1 MLIAEIERMLSPRI
15 IHFTRNQVFW
25 DCSTFSASETFPYGL
40 PPALDD
46 SASTDRHWRG
56 RLQES
61 SSLAHSPLSGPNND
75 SLEGFWKSSVLRY
88 TNSNL
93 THQADKSL
101 AIWSIA
107 RLVRDASGDDYGAG
121 MWSRAL
127 EEQLGWRVVNT
138 ETSLRS
144 MELQYLQP
152 SWSWMSV
159 QGAVL
164 VGEREARERVYRV
177 KGHNGRAICF
187 ATERRKRP
195 TIEREDSESLEQDLK
210 IKMELWLRTMEH
222 LKKSQR
228 YGELKRDESSGMNPG
243 RWPLSVIP
251 IDDMEPRLV
260 SKSIAIRAPVK
271 LGSLITNTETR
282 TYNNEIKSTRTYS
295 LEIKIGTRRTALEA
309 FPDEVGIHYYDP
321 THPVHFLILVSTAH
335 ELSANYFLD
344 QDEEDSA
351 NTLGMSMQTTY
362 SGTGILLIP
371 LEEYIHHGE
380 FHSKVKEAEER
391 IAKFQVEHPERDS
404 YDAWEGQKL
413 EGDMRRLI
421 AFIEELEGS
430 RGTAS
435 EDRHYRRTGSFQFR
449 DMDEKTYREIIEGQQ
464 IDLWL
469 D

>member
-1 MLIAEIERMLSPRI
+1 MLSPRI
-15 IHFTRNQVFW
+15 IHFTRDQVFW
-25 DCSTFSASETFPYGL
+25 DCSTFSASETLPNGL

-93 THQADKSL
+93 THQIDKSL

-121 MWSRAL
+121 MWSTAL
-127 EEQLGWRVVNT
+127 EEQLGWRVVDT

-177 KGHNGRAICF
+177 RGHNGEAICF
-187 ATERRKRP
+187 ATEGRKRP
-195 TIEREDSESLEQDLK
+195 TIDRDGSESFEQDLK
-210 IKMELWLRTMEH
+210 NKMELWLRTIEQ
-222 LKKSQR
+222 LKRSQR
-228 YGELKRDESSGMNPG
+228 YGDLKRDDYTRVNPG
-243 RWPLSVIP
+243 QWPPSIIP
-251 IDDMEPRLV
+251 MDDMEPRLV
-260 SKSIAIRAPVK
+260 SNSIAIRAPVK
-271 LGSLITNTETR
+271 LGSLIKNTETR
-282 TYNNEIKSTRTYS
+282 TYRHEIKSIGTYS
-295 LEIKIGTRRTALEA
+295 LEFEISTGRTSLEA
-309 FPDEVGIHYYDP
+309 FPDEGGVHSFSPI
-321 THPVHFLILVSTAH
+321 HPVHFLILVSTAH
-335 ELSANYFLD
+335 DLSAISPLS
-344 QDEEDSA
+344 QDEKDSI
-351 NTLGMSMQTTY
+351 NTLDMTMQTTY

-371 LEEYIHHGE
+371 VEEYVRRGA
-380 FHSKVKEAEER
+380 FHSRVKEAEER
-391 IAKFQVEHPERDS
+391 ITEFRVNHPEPNS
-404 YDAWEGQKL
+404 YEAWEWQRL
-413 EGDMRRLI
+413 EGEMKSLL
-421 AFIEELEGS
+421 AFIGQLEGF
-430 RGTAS
+430 RGTVA
-435 EDRHYRRTGSFQFR
+435 EGHHYRRTGFFQFR
-449 DMDEKTYREIIEGQQ
+449 DMDEKTYREMIEGQQ
-464 IDLWL
+464 TDLWL